1 MFYSFGKQGNEVSGA
16 VMGTICRIAP
26 SIFILQLPSRF
37 MHFTIALKTLF
48 LLFCYLYLYLK
59 LYLYLYLTDLSYNFP
74 QGLCT
79 CSQLLLFSL
88 IKNIK
93 TLQEMLFLFS
103 LCRQKEENL
112 EFQFGFFTPGFKS
125 LGTKLLSLP
134 LPDLTFESPF
144 KIFIY

>member
-26 SIFILQLPSRF
+26 SIFILELPSRF

-93 TLQEMLFLFS
+93 TLQEMLFLFFCVDRKKKIWNFNLAFSLQVSNLLGQNCS
-103 LCRQKEENL
+103 LCHSQ
-112 EFQFGFFTPGFKS
+112 T
-125 LGTKLLSLP
+125 
-134 LPDLTFESPF
+134 
-144 KIFIY
+144 